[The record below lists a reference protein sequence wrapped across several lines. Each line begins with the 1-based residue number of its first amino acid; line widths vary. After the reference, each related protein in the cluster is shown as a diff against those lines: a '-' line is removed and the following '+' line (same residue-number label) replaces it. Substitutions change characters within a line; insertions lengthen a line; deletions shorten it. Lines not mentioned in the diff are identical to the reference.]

1 MIDVFNLIAFSV
13 LFVLNVTFCVFFVR
27 SRLAH
32 KNTVVKLIETS
43 LLAEAYRQKL
53 GQEINN
59 RDTKSLEQT
68 EGFLKF
74 ISDSRDWAFGYIEEA
89 QQALQDFALEMEP
102 IIEWSKTYGIVNG
115 DNAHTEAL
123 EKISLAYDKLK
134 SVLPEENETPNN

>member
-1 MIDVFNLIAFSV
+1 MIDVFNLIAFSI

-32 KNTVVKLIETS
+32 KNTIVKLIETS

-53 GQEINN
+53 GEEIGN

-74 ISDSRDWAFGYIEEA
+74 ISDSRDWAFGYIEEV
-89 QQALQDFALEMEP
+89 QQALQDFALEIEP
-102 IIEWSKTYGIVNG
+102 TIEWSKTYGIVNG

>member
-1 MIDVFNLIAFSV
+1 MIDVFNLIAFSI

-32 KNTVVKLIETS
+32 KNTIVKLIETS

-53 GQEINN
+53 GEEIGN

>member
-1 MIDVFNLIAFSV
+1 MIDIFNLIAFSI

-32 KNTVVKLIETS
+32 KNTIVKLIETT
-43 LLAEAYRQKL
+43 LLAEAYKEKL
-53 GQEINN
+53 GEEINK
-59 RDTKSLEQT
+59 RDAKSLEQT

-74 ISDSRDWAFGYIEEA
+74 ISDSRDWAFEYIEEV
-89 QQALQDFALEMEP
+89 QQALQDFDLQMEP
-102 IIEWSKTYGIVNG
+102 IIEWSRTYGIVNG

-134 SVLPEENETPNN
+134 SVLPEENKTPNN

>member
-1 MIDVFNLIAFSV
+1 MIDIFNLIAFSI

-32 KNTVVKLIETS
+32 KNTIVKLIETT
-43 LLAEAYRQKL
+43 LLAEAYKERL
-53 GQEINN
+53 GEEINK
-59 RDTKSLEQT
+59 RDAKSLEQT

-74 ISDSRDWAFGYIEEA
+74 ISDSRDWAFEYIEEV
-89 QQALQDFALEMEP
+89 QQALQDFDLQMEP
-102 IIEWSKTYGIVNG
+102 IIEWSRTYGIVNG

-134 SVLPEENETPNN
+134 SVLPEENKTPNN